1 MTNEPDRPV
10 YSNDRE
16 WTRGVWLIA
25 CITCVPMALLAIARL
40 LVG

>member
-1 MTNEPDRPV
+1 MTNQTNRPV

-16 WTRGVWLIA
+16 WNRGIWLIA
-25 CITCVPMALLAIARL
+25 GITCVPMALLAIARL